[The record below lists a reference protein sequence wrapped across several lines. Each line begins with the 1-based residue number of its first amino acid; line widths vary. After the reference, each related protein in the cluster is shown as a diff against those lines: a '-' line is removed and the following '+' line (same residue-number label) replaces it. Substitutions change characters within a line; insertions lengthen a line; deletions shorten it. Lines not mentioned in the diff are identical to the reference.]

1 MMDRAKKNKKN
12 LIRAKLSRYVDIIL
26 LKLTIDII
34 V

>member
-1 MMDRAKKNKKN
+1 MMDRAKKKN
-12 LIRAKLSRYVDIIL
+12 LIRAKLSRYIDIIL